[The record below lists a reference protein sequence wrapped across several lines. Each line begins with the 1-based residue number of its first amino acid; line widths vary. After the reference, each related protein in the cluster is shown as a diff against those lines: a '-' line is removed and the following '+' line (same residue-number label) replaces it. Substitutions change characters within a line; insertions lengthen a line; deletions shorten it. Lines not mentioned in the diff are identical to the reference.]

1 MRPATARAY
10 AQAAGVIGVGVRPLD
25 VAPLA
30 SHWLNSGSGK

>member
-10 AQAAGVIGVGVRPLD
+10 AQAAGVIGLGVGPLD

>member
-10 AQAAGVIGVGVRPLD
+10 AQAGVIDLGVRPLD

-30 SHWLNSGSGK
+30 SYWLNSGSGK